1 MDWAVEAGPF
11 RALSFTF
18 RVRCSD
24 PAVGNYLARVFADLA
39 DDSCEAA
46 HTYSF
51 VDCGADAVERY
62 KAWFDDERI
71 VATAFPHSALGGVL
85 WHVNRRTIAAC
96 ADHVLVHAAAVE
108 HDGAA
113 AIFPAPMES
122 GKTTLVA
129 GLLSRADVRYLTD
142 EAVALDPATRRLRA
156 FPKALTID
164 EGSWRVVPELA
175 PTVDPAVAPFL
186 RRQWHVPA
194 GSIRAGAVA
203 DTAEPAVLVA
213 PRYDP
218 TATTRLEPLRRSEA
232 LVLLV
237 ENSFNLSTFGGR
249 GFDALADLVRRS
261 ECYRMPVSDLHEATR
276 LVASLLGAD
285 TRMAEAR

>member
-1 MDWAVEAGPF
+1 M
-11 RALSFTF
+11 
-18 RVRCSD
+18 
-24 PAVGNYLARVFADLA
+24 
-39 DDSCEAA
+39 
-46 HTYSF
+46 
-51 VDCGADAVERY
+51 
-62 KAWFDDERI
+62 
-71 VATAFPHSALGGVL
+71 
-85 WHVNRRTIAAC
+85 
-96 ADHVLVHAAAVE
+96 
-108 HDGAA
+108 
-113 AIFPAPMES
+113 
-122 GKTTLVA
+122 
-129 GLLSRADVRYLTD
+129 
-142 EAVALDPATRRLRA
+142 
-156 FPKALTID
+156 
-164 EGSWRVVPELA
+164 PELA
-175 PTVDPAVAPFL
+175 PTVDPAIAPFL